1 MILLDTHT
9 WIWWASDP
17 ALLSGKARSA
27 VNKARDAGE
36 VHVSAISAW
45 EVAVLEKRGRL
56 KLTMHVRDWIAR
68 SEALPFLHFVPV
80 NTRIAVDSVELPGA
94 FHEDPADRIIVA
106 TARTLNAVLVTKD
119 EKILKYPHVKALW

>member
-27 VNKARDAGE
+27 INKAMDAGE

-45 EVAVLEKRGRL
+45 ELAVLEKRGRL
-56 KLTMHVRDWIAR
+56 KLTMNVRDWIAR
-68 SEALPFLHFVPV
+68 SEALPFLHFVSV
-80 NTRIAVDSVELPGA
+80 NTQIAVESVELPGA

-106 TARTLNAVLVTKD
+106 TARSLNAVLITKD
-119 EKILKYPHVKALW
+119 EKILKYSHVKAVW